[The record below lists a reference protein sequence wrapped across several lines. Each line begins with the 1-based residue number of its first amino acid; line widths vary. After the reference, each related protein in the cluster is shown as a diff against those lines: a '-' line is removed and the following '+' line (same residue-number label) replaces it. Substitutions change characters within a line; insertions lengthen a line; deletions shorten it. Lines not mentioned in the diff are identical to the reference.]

1 MEKNVMITCAIT
13 GGIHTPSLS
22 PDLPI
27 TPQLIAHE
35 AIAAAKAGAKAGASI
50 IHLHASDPDKGRPSA
65 TAAQTRQRLR
75 LKGGNSVGFYPLRTT
90 PFSWRHRDDI

>member
-1 MEKNVMITCAIT
+1 MEKNVMITYAIA

-27 TPQLIAHE
+27 TPQQIAHE
-35 AIAAAKAGAKAGASI
+35 AIAAAKAGASI
-50 IHLHASDPDKGRPSA
+50 IHLHAGDPDKGRPSA

-75 LKGGNSVGFYPLRTT
+75 LKGGDSVGFYPPSYNPIFMET
-90 PFSWRHRDDI
+90 PR